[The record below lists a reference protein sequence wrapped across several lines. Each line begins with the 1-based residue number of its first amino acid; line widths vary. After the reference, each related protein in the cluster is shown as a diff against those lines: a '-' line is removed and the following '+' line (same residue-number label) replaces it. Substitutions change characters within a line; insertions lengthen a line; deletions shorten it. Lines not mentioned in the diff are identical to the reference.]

1 MQHNS
6 HSAYPVSLGDDLRR
20 QYALAGVAPEAGAQR
35 IVAIDAASTSAR
47 IAPHVNVCQSRQ
59 SRQRPI
65 NVSENFA
72 DDSVDQ
78 TGSGN
83 YQDLALRCADEGT
96 TMNTNFQ
103 HFLILLRLG
112 LQLQVDDFVLYKA
125 RIDEEARYVNG
136 IDYAGLF
143 LGNSFL

>member
-65 NVSENFA
+65 NAVARLKIAGGCN
-72 DDSVDQ
+72 VDVVVQ
-78 TGSGN
+78 TVPASPSSW
-83 YQDLALRCADEGT
+83 
-96 TMNTNFQ
+96 MSP
-103 HFLILLRLG
+103 
-112 LQLQVDDFVLYKA
+112 
-125 RIDEEARYVNG
+125 
-136 IDYAGLF
+136 LF
-143 LGNSFL
+143 IASRV